1 MRAWANLNTKGRILW
16 CCCVMNVFISVV
28 FALDSNI
35 CWAFSLLMG
44 MFCGLSTYDPRYNR
58 K

>member
-1 MRAWANLNTKGRILW
+1 MRAWANLNTKGRILL

-35 CWAFSLLMG
+35 CWLFSIFMA
-44 MFCGLSTYDPRYNR
+44 MFCGLSTYSSRYD
-58 K
+58 KE